1 MISCQGRGDKREDGR
16 CLLRFPCE
24 MEGREQAVGPS
35 PRVGERGGSHFMNS
49 ILLPGH
55 LVLGVSALMETLP
68 RYTIKEEVLL

>member
-1 MISCQGRGDKREDGR
+1 
-16 CLLRFPCE
+16 